1 MSQGP
6 VPPRYPPQFPQQPQ
20 QGQPQIPQPYAPQP
34 GAPLPYPPTQPDGY
48 LVNPGQQPA
57 YPQAG
62 QPLDYLTPGA
72 AGGGIWTYG
81 NILVMH
87 RQAELPTQCI
97 KCGAPGDGTL
107 MKRKL
112 SWHPS
117 WAYLIILANL
127 IIYIIVAAII
137 SHRATIMVGLCPKH
151 RARRR
156 THMLIAWL
164 LFFAAIV
171 AFFVAGNLGR
181 GNDDLVAAL
190 IIGGIT
196 LILAS
201 LIWAVVVGQMIVTPY
216 KIDPQYVWLKG
227 VGKEYLDQFPPMPAG
242 PQVL

>member
-48 LVNPGQQPA
+48 LVNTPGQAPA

-62 QPLDYLTPGA
+62 QPLAYLTPGA
-72 AGGGIWTYG
+72 PSSGIWSYG

-87 RQAELPTQCI
+87 RQAELPPQCI
-97 KCGAPGDGTL
+97 KCGAPGDGIP

-112 SWHPS
+112 RWHSP
-117 WAYLIILANL
+117 WVYALILINL
-127 IIYIIVAAII
+127 IVYVIVAVVI
-137 SHRATIMVGLCPKH
+137 SSRATIYVGVCARH

-156 THMLIAWL
+156 LHIIIAWL
-164 LFFAAIV
+164 LFFGSIAAYTV
-171 AFFVAGNLGR
+171 AVNVGAGR
-181 GNDDLVAAL
+181 GSAELMTGL
-190 IIGGIT
+190 FIGGSA
-196 LILAS
+196 LVLAS
-201 LIWAVVVGQMIVTPY
+201 FFWAVVVGQMIVRPY

-227 VGKEYLDQFPPMPAG
+227 AGQEYLAQFPPMPG
-242 PQVL
+242 